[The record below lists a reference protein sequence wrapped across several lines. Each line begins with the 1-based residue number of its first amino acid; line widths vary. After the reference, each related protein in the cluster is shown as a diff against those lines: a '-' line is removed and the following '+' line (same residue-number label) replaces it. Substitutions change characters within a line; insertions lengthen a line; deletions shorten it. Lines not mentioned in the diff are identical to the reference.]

1 MAFFLEILKLMFLSE
16 VAHRSF
22 RAKFSELRILEKSQ
36 VREYSP
42 YRFIFG
48 LFLKARKSTFQDK

>member
-1 MAFFLEILKLMFLSE
+1 MFLSE

-22 RAKFSELRILEKSQ
+22 GAKFSELRILEKSQ

-48 LFLKARKSTFQDK
+48 LFLKVRKSTFQDK